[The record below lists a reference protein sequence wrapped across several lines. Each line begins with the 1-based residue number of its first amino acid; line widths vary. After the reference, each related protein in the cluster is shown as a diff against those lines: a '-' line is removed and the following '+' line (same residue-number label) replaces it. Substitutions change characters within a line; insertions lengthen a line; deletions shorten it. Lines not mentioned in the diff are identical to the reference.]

1 MKGVTKGMVSVAA
14 AIAAVIGLSGEVS
27 ASDWTVRIGGHHVD
41 AKSTNH
47 DVVAVESGKSLTF
60 SATYRYAP
68 RWGLEILAALP
79 FDHDVTL
86 NAGGAKVADV
96 KHLPPTVSVQ
106 HYFTPERRVR
116 PYLGVGL
123 NATVFFDEDT
133 TGPLAGNDLSLD
145 TSFGLAAQF
154 GLDVDIGENRLLGFD
169 VRWID
174 IDSDAK
180 LSGAALGK
188 VEIDP
193 LVLGVTFGWRVG
205 ARRHRAPG
213 SEDGEPGRRAVRRGR
228 RAHEPR
234 AIRLADIP
242 THNRYKYAERMT

>member
-1 MKGVTKGMVSVAA
+1 MKGITKPVALAAA
-14 AIAAVIGLSGEVS
+14 AIGAIIGSIGAAS
-27 ASDWTVRIGGHHVD
+27 ASDWTVRVGGHHVD

-86 NAGGAKVADV
+86 IAGGAKVADV

-106 HYFTPERRVR
+106 HHFTPERRVR

-133 TGPLAGNDLSLD
+133 TGPLAANDLSLD
-145 TSFGLAAQF
+145 TSFGAAAQF
-154 GLDVDIGENRLLGFD
+154 GIDIDIGDNRVLGFD
-169 VRWID
+169 ARWID

-180 LSGAALGK
+180 LSGAALGT

-205 ARRHRAPG
+205 AR
-213 SEDGEPGRRAVRRGR
+213 
-228 RAHEPR
+228 
-234 AIRLADIP
+234 
-242 THNRYKYAERMT
+242 

>member
-1 MKGVTKGMVSVAA
+1 MNGITKGVVAVAA
-14 AIAAVIGLSGEVS
+14 AIAAAVGASRDAS

-47 DVVAVESGKSLTF
+47 DVVAVESGRSLTF

-79 FDHDVTL
+79 FAHDVTL

-106 HYFTPERRVR
+106 HHFTPGRRVR

-133 TGPLAGNDLSLD
+133 TGSLAGNDLSLD

-154 GLDVDIGENRLLGFD
+154 GLDVDIGDNRVLGFD
-169 VRWID
+169 ARWID

-180 LSGAALGK
+180 LSGAALGT

-205 ARRHRAPG
+205 AR
-213 SEDGEPGRRAVRRGR
+213 
-228 RAHEPR
+228 
-234 AIRLADIP
+234 
-242 THNRYKYAERMT
+242 